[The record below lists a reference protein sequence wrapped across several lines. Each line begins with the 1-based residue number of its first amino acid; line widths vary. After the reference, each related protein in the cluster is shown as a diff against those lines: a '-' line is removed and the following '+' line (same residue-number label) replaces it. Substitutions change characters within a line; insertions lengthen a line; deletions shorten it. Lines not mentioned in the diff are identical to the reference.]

1 MFDCLAFNLSALLPG
16 NWTMENAKSMLH
28 GWMNSKRI
36 KAEYKY
42 SSTGP
47 SHNQSFIAEMGFY
60 VNELKYVYPQLY
72 K

>member
-1 MFDCLAFNLSALLPG
+1 
-16 NWTMENAKSMLH
+16 MENAKSMLH

-36 KAEYKY
+36 KADYKY